1 MNELMKTRN
10 MMQKAVI
17 PDKTPLEEIECLN
30 MCQAQKLTKICRNV
44 FYTAMDKYQKTHGK
58 VGLAFVT
65 PDGCVQ
71 RLPLM
76 SKLAVARRI
85 VRFAEGVGG

>member
-1 MNELMKTRN
+1 MNEQMKTRN
-10 MMQKAVI
+10 MMEKAVI

-65 PDGCVQ
+65 LGDSSR
-71 RLPLM
+71 RL
-76 SKLAVARRI
+76 VRRVSLRRWLEEQERI
-85 VRFAEGVGG
+85 AAYA

>member
-1 MNELMKTRN
+1 MNERMKTRN
-10 MMQKAVI
+10 MMEKAVI

-65 PDGCVQ
+65 LGDSSR
-71 RLPLM
+71 RL
-76 SKLAVARRI
+76 VRRSSLRRGLEEQERI
-85 VRFAEGVGG
+85 AAYA

>member
-1 MNELMKTRN
+1 MNEQMKTRN
-10 MMQKAVI
+10 MMAKAVI

-44 FYTAMDKYQKTHGK
+44 FYTAMNKYQKSHGK

-65 PDGCVQ
+65 LGDSSR
-71 RLPLM
+71 RL
-76 SKLAVARRI
+76 VRRSSLRRWLEEQERI
-85 VRFAEGVGG
+85 AAYA

>member
-1 MNELMKTRN
+1 MTELMKTRN
-10 MMQKAVI
+10 MMEKAVI

-44 FYTAMDKYQKTHGK
+44 FYAAMNKYQATHGK

-65 PDGCVQ
+65 FGDSSR
-71 RLPLM
+71 RL
-76 SKLAVARRI
+76 VRRSSLRRWLEEQERI
-85 VRFAEGVGG
+85 AAYA

>member
-1 MNELMKTRN
+1 MNDLMKTRN

-44 FYTAMDKYQKTHGK
+44 FYSAMDKYQKSHGK

-65 PDGCVQ
+65 LGDSSR
-71 RLPLM
+71 RL
-76 SKLAVARRI
+76 VRRSSLRRWLEEQERI
-85 VRFAEGVGG
+85 AAYA

>member
-44 FYTAMDKYQKTHGK
+44 FYSAMDKYQKTHGT
-58 VGLAFVT
+58 VGLAFGT
-65 PDGCVQ
+65 PSGSSR
-71 RLPLM
+71 RL
-76 SKLAVARRI
+76 VRRSSLRRWLEEQERI
-85 VRFAEGVGG
+85 AAYA

>member
-1 MNELMKTRN
+1 MNERMKTRN
-10 MMQKAVI
+10 MMEKAVI

-44 FYTAMDKYQKTHGK
+44 FYTEMDKYQKTHGK

-65 PDGCVQ
+65 LGDSSR
-71 RLPLM
+71 RL
-76 SKLAVARRI
+76 VRRSSLRRGLEEQERI
-85 VRFAEGVGG
+85 AAYA

>member
-10 MMQKAVI
+10 MMQKAAI

-44 FYTAMDKYQKTHGK
+44 FYAAMDKYQKSHGK

-65 PDGCVQ
+65 PSGSSR
-71 RLPLM
+71 RL
-76 SKLAVARRI
+76 VRRSSLRRWLEEQERI
-85 VRFAEGVGG
+85 AAYA

>member
-1 MNELMKTRN
+1 MNELMKTRK

-44 FYTAMDKYQKTHGK
+44 FYSAMDKYQKSHGK

-65 PDGCVQ
+65 PSGSSR
-71 RLPLM
+71 RL
-76 SKLAVARRI
+76 VRRAALRRWLEEQERI
-85 VRFAEGVGG
+85 AAYA